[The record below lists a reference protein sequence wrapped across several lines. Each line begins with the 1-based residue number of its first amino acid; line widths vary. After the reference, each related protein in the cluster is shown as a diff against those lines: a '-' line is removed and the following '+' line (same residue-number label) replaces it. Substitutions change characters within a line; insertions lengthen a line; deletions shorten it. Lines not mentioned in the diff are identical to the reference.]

1 MIENLR
7 RNRWHPGGLIC
18 LLLPLLFGTLVA
30 PAHGQDGIVRLDTS
44 PAPVT
49 LSAQDLDI
57 REALAMISRS
67 RNLNIIYEENVSG
80 RISLDLRNVPFQ
92 EALRAVVSMAGY
104 DVVRK
109 GNIYF
114 VRQPA
119 SGTRESILTEVHTLR
134 LDFANPDDV
143 IPVVAPMLSP
153 VGKVMSYPPLRT
165 LVVEDRSDVIER
177 IAQVIANLDQPPRQV
192 LIEAQIIEARLSNDL
207 RFGIDWSLVF
217 SSGNGAGNV
226 VASGFAAP
234 AAAGSKGLFVSWA
247 EGDFM
252 ARLEALEGVDEVHT
266 VASPRLLAVDGSE
279 AEIIIGGQLGYTV
292 VTTYDRAV
300 MESVEFLDTGAQLRI
315 RPTIT
320 GDGKVLM
327 NIHPELSD
335 GVIEKGLP
343 SKTTAQVT
351 TDVLVEDGQTLLI
364 GGLIQTREEVN
375 RKGIPILMNIPLI
388 GALFGQ
394 TVRSQKR
401 SELITL
407 ITPTIVEPGET
418 PPYKGIGL
426 LSSDDMEP
434 WSGKEDVE

>member
-1 MIENLR
+1 
-7 RNRWHPGGLIC
+7 
-18 LLLPLLFGTLVA
+18 
-30 PAHGQDGIVRLDTS
+30 
-44 PAPVT
+44 
-49 LSAQDLDI
+49 
-57 REALAMISRS
+57 
-67 RNLNIIYEENVSG
+67 
-80 RISLDLRNVPFQ
+80 
-92 EALRAVVSMAGY
+92 
-104 DVVRK
+104 
-109 GNIYF
+109 
-114 VRQPA
+114 
-119 SGTRESILTEVHTLR
+119 
-134 LDFANPDDV
+134 
-143 IPVVAPMLSP
+143 MLSP

-165 LVVEDRSDVIER
+165 LVIEDRSDVIER
-177 IAQVIANLDQPPRQV
+177 VALVIADLDKPPRQV

-226 VASGFAAP
+226 IASGFGAP

-335 GVIEKGLP
+335 GVIEQGLP
-343 SKTTAQVT
+343 AKTTAQVT

-388 GALFGQ
+388 GGLFGQ
-394 TVRSQKR
+394 TIRSEKR

-407 ITPTIVEPGET
+407 ITPTIVKSGES
-418 PPYKGIGL
+418 PPYRGIGL
-426 LSSDDMEP
+426 LSSDDLEP